1 MTKKQRLRFE
11 LGDAARA
18 NAIGT
23 TLRHDD
29 FQIVR
34 NRYHL
39 STLCIGGVR
48 AMALFVGPGIRTS

>member
-1 MTKKQRLRFE
+1 MKKKQRMRFE

-34 NRYHL
+34 GRYHV
-39 STLCIGGVR
+39 STNCIGGVH
-48 AMALFVGPGIRTS
+48 AKAIFVGPGIRTS